1 MSGLFDTP
9 DWTALGLALL
19 IVGCFLLANGILL
32 RDPRT
37 AVAHRFGGRTLPL
50 RSIRELVF
58 HRVQMALGFAFA
70 IAGFALQLFGR
81 VQASEPTGPGGPGGP
96 GGSTGLWIGLVVL
109 GVVVLEV
116 CGWWWS
122 LVSTRRTVRAWLL
135 AHPGDLERDPA
146 LTREVGE
153 LFGIASHGD
162 DTLPSYVARLRR
174 ALDLR
179 PPARVPERREPQ
191 LAGEESD

>member
-1 MSGLFDTP
+1 MSGLFDAP
-9 DWTALGLALL
+9 DWTSLGLVLL
-19 IVGCFLLANGILL
+19 IVGCFLLANGILV

-37 AVAHRFGGRTLPL
+37 ALVHRFGGRTLPL

-70 IAGFALQLFGR
+70 IGGFALQLLGR
-81 VQASEPTGPGGPGGP
+81 VQPADPAGGGP
-96 GGSTGLWIGLVVL
+96 GGSTALWTGLVVV
-109 GVVVLEV
+109 GVVLLEV
-116 CGWWWS
+116 LGWYWS
-122 LVSTRRTVRAWLL
+122 LFWTRRSVRTWL
-135 AHPGDLERDPA
+135 AANPADLERDPA

-174 ALDLR
+174 ALDLA
-179 PPARVPERREPQ
+179 PPTRAPEHREPQ
-191 LAGEESD
+191 LAADETE